1 MPDAASRATEAVF
14 VSDARLGGDG
24 VFVEAA
30 FYAGGSPPPPGFLV
44 FHRLSSS
51 FIETEARQDNNPCLA
66 GLDEFLSEPNSD
78 RRRCRILQLDFPP
91 DTEGADPAPAFQD
104 VGHENLRQSV
114 DPAGEVGRRRIL
126 IIEDLQPE
134 IILTLGNAHH
144 IDPVFFA
151 SHLHAPFR
159 QIKTQTPNLA
169 TLPSRIRYQN
179 FINFHYHRAVELRGP
194 IENEH
199 RLTRD
204 MNVNRKIAVL
214 VPTEDTRIALVQHAC
229 SVILLNDRTGPGW
242 LCVILVD
249 SPISKDYIPVV
260 YDKQREDGKPGR
272 IDSRL
277 FLEGYEDFMPPSPI
291 PLDFESTLWRPQ
303 LSRESLLEDIGYY
316 WRREVPEHFDST
328 KPTLFALTYYP
339 LRIIAAEWNNY
350 MAAMSYHIKRH
361 EYAVE
366 KFNEPVSELD
376 KLYADLRILQVWR
389 RRSLA
394 SQQKIAAIEHFVALN
409 TPSQSSDSDESLE
422 NANILQEDFRHLA
435 STLNDLSRRL
445 RNMLPVVTS
454 LVQIS
459 DSRRSLAES
468 ANVNRLTSLAIVF
481 APLSFT
487 TGLFSMDDSNGPG
500 GSHFWVFF
508 AVAIPITLVVFL
520 VAKPPRWL
528 LRWALK
534 PSRASTRSTQMQV

>member
-1 MPDAASRATEAVF
+1 MTYHEF
-14 VSDARLGGDG
+14 VKAQRN
-24 VFVEAA
+24 
-30 FYAGGSPPPPGFLV
+30 
-44 FHRLSSS
+44 
-51 FIETEARQDNNPCLA
+51 NNPCLA
-66 GLDEFLSEPNSD
+66 GLDDFLSDANSD
-78 RRRCRILQLDFPP
+78 RRDCRILQLDFPP
-91 DTEGADPAPAFQD
+91 VKEGADPAPAFQHVRLED
-104 VGHENLRQSV
+104 LQESIY
-114 DPAGEVGRRRIL
+114 PAGGVERRRIF
-126 IIEDLQPE
+126 IIEDLRRD
-134 IILTLGNAHH
+134 IISTFGNAHH

-214 VPTEDTRIALVQHAC
+214 VSTENTRIALVQHAC
-229 SVILLNDRTGPGW
+229 SVIMLNNCTGLGW

-249 SPISKDYIPVV
+249 SPIFKDYIPVV
-260 YDKQREDGKPGR
+260 YDKQRKDEKPGR

-277 FLEGYEDFMPPSPI
+277 FLGGYEDFMPPSPI
-291 PLDFESTLWRPQ
+291 PLDFKGAFWGPH

-316 WRREVPEHFDST
+316 WRREIPEHFEST
-328 KPTLFALTYYP
+328 TPTLFAVAYYP

-366 KFNEPVSELD
+366 KFIKPVSELD

-394 SQQKIAAIEHFVALN
+394 SQQKIAAVEHFVALCKA
-409 TPSQSSDSDESLE
+409 SHSSDPDRSLE
-422 NANILQEDFRHLA
+422 NASILQEDYRHLA
-435 STLNDLSRRL
+435 STLDDLSRRL
-445 RNMLPVVTS
+445 RNMLPVVAS

-468 ANVNRLTSLAIVF
+468 ANVNRLTSLAMVF

-528 LRWALK
+528 LRWTSHR
-534 PSRASTRSTQMQV
+534 SRKLLSGSWVQV